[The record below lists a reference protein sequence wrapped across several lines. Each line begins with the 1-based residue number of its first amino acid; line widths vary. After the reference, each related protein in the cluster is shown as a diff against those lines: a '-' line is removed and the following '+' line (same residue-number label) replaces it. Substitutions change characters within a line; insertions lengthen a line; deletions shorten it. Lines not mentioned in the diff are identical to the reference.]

1 MLFPENGINANIFP
15 EDISSYITKYFVSK
29 GVHVI
34 TGSLVKGLEAQGAK
48 LALATNNAGEF
59 IMDAVVA
66 GIGLEPNTELA
77 DTAHLKVDNGIVV
90 DEYLQTSAPDIY
102 AAGDVANFYCRQLD
116 KRMRVEHEDNALSMG
131 KVAGQNMSGQKLAY
145 THLPAFYS
153 DMFDLGY
160 EAVGELSS
168 RLHVES
174 VWKSQY
180 EEGAVFYHDQ
190 NLVKGVLLWN
200 VWGKLDLAREII
212 GESIANL
219 PIYKQKI
226 LGE

>member
-1 MLFPENGINANIFP
+1 
-15 EDISSYITKYFVSK
+15 
-29 GVHVI
+29 
-34 TGSLVKGLEAQGAK
+34 
-48 LALATNNAGEF
+48 
-59 IMDAVVA
+59 
-66 GIGLEPNTELA
+66 
-77 DTAHLKVDNGIVV
+77 
-90 DEYLQTSAPDIY
+90 
-102 AAGDVANFYCRQLD
+102 
-116 KRMRVEHEDNALSMG
+116 VEHEDNALSMG
-131 KVAGQNMSGQKLAY
+131 KVDGNNMSGQKLAY

-168 RLHVES
+168 ALQVES

-180 EEGAVFYHDQ
+180 KEGTVFYHDH
-190 NLVKGVLLWN
+190 NLVKGILMWN

-219 PIYKQKI
+219 HIYEQKL